1 VKDKILKNER
11 ALYYYT
17 FTLRFWWIALTHKQ
31 KLSGILVSIASA
43 FKRTQLNFVVQF
55 SDVGP
60 AALSWG
66 FFRIPTQFENFLRK
80 GRQVTKI

>member
-1 VKDKILKNER
+1 MKDKILKNER

-43 FKRTQLNFVVQF
+43 FKRTQLNFAVQF

-60 AALSWG
+60 AAFLWG
-66 FFRIPTQFENFLRK
+66 SLEFQRNLKIFLEK
-80 GRQVTKI
+80 